1 MAGIFKRHGTRLM
14 SPPLML
20 PPLMLPRLVLLSTAL
35 AVAASWAPRP
45 HAPKTATTQTPQA
58 GGPPAAR
65 VAPVVDTYF
74 GKKVTDPYRWMETP
88 SPELDNWARA
98 QNAYTRAALARIP
111 GRDAL
116 LAHLNDITGHL
127 TVVTSLTPVGHR
139 LFFLRRAPGDDLP
152 KLVLHDL
159 DANADRELVD
169 PNKLTDNG
177 HHISVDQFQPSQDG
191 RYVAIGIAPSGSE
204 EDVLHIVDAETA
216 RVLPDTIDRARFAS
230 PSWLP
235 DGRSFFYNRLRLSGP
250 SEPPAQRFSNN
261 KVFLHR
267 LGTDPEKD
275 IPVFGANI
283 DGITTI
289 GANDFVSVAAI
300 TGTRYVLGIQNDGV
314 SPELAI
320 YIAKLPAAGA
330 TTYTWRQII
339 RASDGI
345 VDYTASRSTL
355 YVRSHLNAP
364 RYKVLSMPLDDPNL
378 ASAKEIV
385 PAGAAVI
392 TNIAASSEGLYVAG
406 RTGANSF
413 LERIGTAGDSD
424 NKAAAIKLP
433 VIGAI
438 GNNDLSADP
447 RTPGAM
453 VGIATW
459 VDPTTWFSIAG
470 ADPHGLTDLGLTPKP
485 AGSDG
490 YVITETTAMAK
501 DGKTKLPLSIIER
514 KGTPH
519 DHNQPTLVDGY
530 GAYGIASEPAPYFV
544 PVIRGWVDAGGVM
557 AIAHV
562 RGGGELGED
571 WHLAGKKTTK
581 QNTIHDFV
589 DSAWAMTKLGYAN
602 PNTLAGTG
610 TSAGGITIGGA
621 ITQFPAQ
628 FRAALI
634 RVGATDSL
642 REELTEGGP
651 ANIPEFGTV
660 TNKNDVDAL
669 IAMDAYQHVKPGTI
683 YPAVLLTAG
692 AQDHRVPLW
701 ESAKFAARLQAA
713 GKSKGPILLRVDY
726 EGGHGSIGAGEKQQ
740 NAEYADDF
748 AFLMWQLGAKA
759 YQPAAK

>member
-1 MAGIFKRHGTRLM
+1 MVGIFKQPGM
-14 SPPLML
+14 
-20 PPLMLPRLVLLSTAL
+20 RLVLLGTAL
-35 AVAASWAPRP
+35 ALTAAWV
-45 HAPKTATTQTPQA
+45 PKHPPKPKPAAAAQTQPA

-65 VAPVVDTYF
+65 IDPVIDTYF
-74 GKKVTDPYRWMETP
+74 GKKIADPYRWMETP
-88 SPELDNWARA
+88 GPELTTWAHA
-98 QNAYTRAALARIP
+98 QNNYARAALARIP

-116 LAHLNDITGHL
+116 LAHLNDVTSHL

-159 DANADRELVD
+159 DANADRVLVD

-204 EDVLHIVDAETA
+204 EDVLHVVDAETG

-235 DGRSFFYNRLRLSGP
+235 DGRSFFYNRLRPTGP
-250 SEPPAQRFSNN
+250 NEPPADRFSNN
-261 KVFLHR
+261 KVFLHH
-267 LGTDPEKD
+267 LGADPDKD

-283 DGITTI
+283 DDIKTI
-289 GANDFVSVAAI
+289 APTDFVTVAAI
-300 TGTRYVLGIQNDGV
+300 TGTRYVLGLQNDGV
-314 SPELAI
+314 SPEIAI
-320 YIAKLPAAGA
+320 YIAKLPPPGA
-330 TTYTWRQII
+330 TTYAWRQIT
-339 RASDGI
+339 RASDGV
-345 VDYTASRSTL
+345 VDFTASRTTL
-355 YVRSHLNAP
+355 YLRSHDNAP
-364 RYKVLSMPLDDPNL
+364 RYKVLSVPLDNPDL
-378 ASAKEIV
+378 ATAKEIV

-392 TNIAASSEGLYVAG
+392 TNIAASSEGLYIAG

-413 LERIGTAGDSD
+413 LERIGSD
-424 NKAAAIKLP
+424 GKPAAIKLP
-433 VIGAI
+433 FIGAV
-438 GNNDLSADP
+438 GNGDLSADP
-447 RTPGAM
+447 RAPGAT

-459 VDPTTWFSIAG
+459 VDPTTWFSISA
-470 ADPHGLTDLGLTPKP
+470 ADAHDLTDLGLAPKP
-485 AGSDG
+485 AGSDD
-490 YVITETTAMAK
+490 YLITETFAMAK
-501 DGKTKLPLSIIER
+501 DGKTKLPLSIIEK

-519 DHNQPTLVDGY
+519 DHNQPVLVDGY
-530 GAYGIASEPAPYFV
+530 GAYGLAAEPAPYFV

-557 AIAHV
+557 AVAHV

-571 WHLAGKKTTK
+571 WHLAGKLATK

-602 PNTLAGTG
+602 PNTLAGMG

-634 RVGATDSL
+634 RVGATNTL

-651 ANIPEFGTV
+651 ANVPEFGTV
-660 TNKNDVDAL
+660 TNKNDIDAM
-669 IAMDAYQHVKPGTI
+669 IAMDPYQHIKPGVI

-692 AQDHRVPLW
+692 AEDHRVPLW
-701 ESAKFAARLQAA
+701 ESAKFTARLQAA
-713 GKSKGPILLRVDY
+713 GKSKGPILLRVEY
-726 EGGHGSIGAGEKQQ
+726 EGGHGSIGAGEKQS

-748 AFLMWQLGAKA
+748 AFLLWQLGVPA
-759 YQPAAK
+759 YQPAPK